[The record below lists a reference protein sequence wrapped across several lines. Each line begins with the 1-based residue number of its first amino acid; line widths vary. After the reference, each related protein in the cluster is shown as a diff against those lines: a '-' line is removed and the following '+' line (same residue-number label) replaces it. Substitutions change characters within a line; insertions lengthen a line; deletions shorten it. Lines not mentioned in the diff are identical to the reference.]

1 MPIRNNPSAA
11 EHPRIARGTPAF
23 WHANIALFLG
33 AMSVFA
39 LLYSVQPL
47 LPHFSDEF
55 ALSAGASSLSLSVT
69 TAALAVA
76 LLLASWIADSFGRK
90 ILMTASLVVAAAL
103 GLATAVAPDWSLVI
117 ASRLLT
123 GFALGGV
130 PAVAMTYLSEE
141 MEPDAL
147 GFSMGLYIGGNAV
160 GGMAGR
166 LFVGILADYTS
177 WRFALIALS
186 ALVIASAIS
195 FWLLLPAPRHS
206 VTNRFGPKEFAR
218 LVAAQFRDA
227 ALPWLFVEAFLLMG
241 AFVTLYNYTGFRLLQ
256 APYGLSH
263 TAISAI
269 FVIYLIGTASSTWI
283 GALAGSLGRRKVLWL
298 MAVLLGLG
306 VAVTCLSPL
315 PWIIIGL
322 SIATFGFFGAHS
334 VASSWVG
341 RRARVGRAQAAA
353 LYLLGY
359 YLGSSIIGTLGGF
372 AWNAYGWSG
381 VAAVSGASALGA
393 LAVALHLSRILPLPR
408 PAAG

>member
-1 MPIRNNPSAA
+1 MSDTSASL
-11 EHPRIARGTPAF
+11 PRIARGTPAF

-47 LPHFSDEF
+47 LPLFSAEF
-55 ALSAGASSLSLSVT
+55 GLSAGASSLSLSVT

-90 ILMTASLVVAAAL
+90 ILMTVSLVVAASL
-103 GLATAVAPDWSLVI
+103 GLLTAIAPEWAMVI
-117 ASRLLT
+117 ASRLFT

-130 PAVAMTYLSEE
+130 PAVAMVYLSEE

-166 LFVGILADYTS
+166 LFVGILADYTN
-177 WRFALIALS
+177 WRVALIALS
-186 ALVIASAIS
+186 AIVFASTIA
-195 FWLLLPAPRHS
+195 FWFLLPAPRHS
-206 VTNRFGPKEFAR
+206 VKKRFGPKVFAG
-218 LVAAQFRDA
+218 LITVQFRDA
-227 ALPWLFVEAFLLMG
+227 ALPWLFAEAFLIMG
-241 AFVTLYNYTGFRLLQ
+241 AFVTLYNYTGFRLVA

-263 TAISAI
+263 SAISAV

-283 GALAGSLGRRKVLWL
+283 GALAGRLGRRKVLWL
-298 MAVLLGLG
+298 MVAVLLLG
-306 VAVTCLSPL
+306 IAVTCLSPL

-322 SIATFGFFGAHS
+322 SVATFGFFGAHS

-341 RRARVGRAQAAA
+341 RRASVGRAQAAA

-372 AWNAYGWSG
+372 AWNALGWPG
-381 VAAVSGASALGA
+381 VAGVAGCSAIGAF
-393 LAVALHLSRILPLPR
+393 AVALHLSRVMPLVR
-408 PAAG
+408 PSA